1 MTERSRD
8 RGFDHAVMVGNL
20 SDLTTEQRG
29 QYYHQVCESLVR
41 CHKIYHIPSDFVVA
55 CVTPQR
61 KPPEVRIWR
70 LRNQSCLGTV
80 PPSTSTPHCP
90 AWWARRW

>member
-29 QYYHQVCESLVR
+29 QYQ
-41 CHKIYHIPSDFVVA
+41 IPPDYVV
-55 CVTPQR
+55 
-61 KPPEVRIWR
+61 
-70 LRNQSCLGTV
+70 
-80 PPSTSTPHCP
+80 TS
-90 AWWARRW
+90 

>member
-41 CHKIYHIPSDFVVA
+41 CHKIYGSVA
-55 CVTPQR
+55 KTNGS
-61 KPPEVRIWR
+61 VRRGW
-70 LRNQSCLGTV
+70 
-80 PPSTSTPHCP
+80 
-90 AWWARRW
+90 